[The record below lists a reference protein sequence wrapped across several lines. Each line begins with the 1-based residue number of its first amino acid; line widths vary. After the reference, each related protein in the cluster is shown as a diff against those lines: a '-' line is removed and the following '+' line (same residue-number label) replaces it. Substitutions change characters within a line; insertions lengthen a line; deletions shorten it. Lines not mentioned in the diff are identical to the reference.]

1 MVTVKTI
8 SKLEKDIE
16 KIKINVKEY
25 IKQKQELF
33 YAEIRK
39 DNPNDDRVDRYE
51 EQIEI
56 LNMLIKK
63 ESFEL
68 LDRLLFEKTYYR
80 LLMRIEKGT
89 ENLINIYNYPDQW
102 SICKIEEYNGWLDEN
117 SLIFSIEEKGL
128 LIFNKKRIGQKYSTN
143 SNKWQ

>member
-1 MVTVKTI
+1 MWKRYKTLIFLKNGLVNKGYNFKNI
-8 SKLEKDIE
+8 SYL
-16 KIKINVKEY
+16 NS
-25 IKQKQELF
+25 
-33 YAEIRK
+33 
-39 DNPNDDRVDRYE
+39 
-51 EQIEI
+51 QIEI